1 MVENLDGDLNN
12 LMENLKN
19 DFGERSL
26 SSLILWI
33 IFKTILMVISMILL
47 INFFHN
53 DLKDNL

>member
-12 LMENLKN
+12 LMDNLKN

-33 IFKTILMVISMILL
+33 IFKTMLL
-47 INFFHN
+47 KIFDGDLN
-53 DLKDNL
+53 DFIDKFLS